1 VTGPSRSEREAARA
15 AAEVAR
21 RAIRRLDILEWVFLG
36 GAVGMAVA
44 AGGGVAW
51 LVVPGGGRQFRA
63 VWIVSSLLL
72 FLIPGAIVLTRSKR
86 ADGAR
91 PLGRGAHGEEDDG

>member
-1 VTGPSRSEREAARA
+1 MTGPSRSEREAARA

-44 AGGGVAW
+44 GGGGVAW
-51 LVVPGGGRQFRA
+51 LVVPGGGSQFRA
-63 VWIVSSLLL
+63 VWIMSSLLL
-72 FLIPGAIVLTRSKR
+72 FLIPGAIVLTRTKR
-86 ADGAR
+86 ADAAR
-91 PLGRGAHGEEDDG
+91 PLGRGAIGEEDDG

>member
-36 GAVGMAVA
+36 GAVGMAVVG
-44 AGGGVAW
+44 GGGVAW
-51 LVVPGGGRQFRA
+51 LVVPGGGRQFRT

-86 ADGAR
+86 ADAAR
-91 PLGRGAHGEEDDG
+91 QLRRGAYGEEDDG

>member
-1 VTGPSRSEREAARA
+1 V

-21 RAIRRLDILEWVFLG
+21 RAIRRLDILEWVFIG

-44 AGGGVAW
+44 GGGGVAW
-51 LVVPGGGRQFRA
+51 LVVPSGGRQFRT

-91 PLGRGAHGEEDDG
+91 RGRGAHTEEDDG